1 MAVDC
6 VIMNLMIYWLV
17 VLAHS
22 GWHYYRHYREHEV
35 VTAELQRELVEA
47 KLEALRMQ
55 LNPHFLFNTL
65 HAVSALIHEQPEAAD
80 RVVARL
86 SELLRLSL
94 DQSRP
99 QEVPLCEELNF
110 LDRYL
115 EIEQTRFADR
125 LQIEKDIEPRAAA
138 ALVPYLILQPLVEN
152 AVRHG
157 IEPREDAGRLRISAR
172 CSDGTLQLRVGDDGA
187 GFAREAGA
195 PAREGIG
202 LSNT

>member
-1 MAVDC
+1 M
-6 VIMNLMIYWLV
+6 
-17 VLAHS
+17 
-22 GWHYYRHYREHEV
+22 
-35 VTAELQRELVEA
+35 
-47 KLEALRMQ
+47 
-55 LNPHFLFNTL
+55 
-65 HAVSALIHEQPEAAD
+65 
-80 RVVARL
+80 ARL

-187 GFAREAGA
+187 GFARDAGA

-202 LSNT
+202 LSNTRSRLRHLYGESGRLELVSADGGGLEARIDIPFRTEAISS